1 MTQKSKRDEGWG
13 SSYQGGNCKMNYTD
27 KTKPGMGDP
36 YWYEWSVGEQQII
49 NMLNE
54 DNNIEFVELQANV
67 ELGLDDVVVTYNDG
81 RVLCIQVK
89 HTRADDMLTFADL
102 VYSAKKTSKSL
113 LAELADSWQEESGK
127 YTEVIPQIFTNRR
140 KGKMSS
146 STKGENKF
154 VRPALDVFWT
164 KLNEKIRLAEEFED
178 IIFEEYPAAWNE
190 WKTQLNGIQSDA
202 DKLKFLRL
210 LQLETEQ
217 KDLQEIENEVLNH
230 LSIGFGITL
239 DEADKL
245 LGKLDHALRK
255 WTTSV
260 RNTSR
265 IYVEDVYEALS
276 IDDYISP
283 YNHELIPAEPFFD
296 SRKDFVEEI
305 ETELLFGNE
314 KVIFLSGIPGTGKT
328 NIVSK
333 LCNKRDSII
342 KIRYYAYEP
351 IQPDKEYLPM
361 DVSERVK
368 KEHFWNEMF
377 SQLKQCLK
385 GSLYK
390 YNVPLQNCFMS
401 LEEMKT
407 RFFEIASMYAK
418 DIEGTF
424 VIAIDGIDH
433 AARAG
438 IVSETFLATLPRP
451 DYIPDNIKLLISGQP
466 KESYP
471 NYPLWLK
478 RKDDKVKQLDVPG
491 IERGDILSLV
501 AKKISDTRSSEYNA
515 ITDIV
520 EKYSEK
526 NTLAAIFAV
535 YEASQCADV
544 MQLERKLS
552 DRKLSGNIEEYY
564 FNIWNNAVDT
574 LKQYDFVDY
583 KLAGVFAFLNE
594 RVDGQMLTEI
604 FHELAIPVSTW
615 NNVLKT
621 LKPLIVEEAG
631 KYHVLHNDVKVFLSN
646 IVNIDDE
653 HTQEIANSLTDYYL
667 NKKDKSQA
675 FYFDIVRLMSMAK
688 RETEIVDVF
697 LSKFVIEAYVNGV
710 ELFELTAISN
720 NIMKGLFLQEVID
733 YGKLQSLSTA
743 ILTIDKL
750 GDTKYEIENSE
761 FRDLRQYVGV
771 ASYECY
777 VEQINQWD
785 AHLISNVLSYARA
798 LYCSG
803 KKQRAVDLFNRWFE
817 GLNVMEFWNI
827 LRDKG
832 LLDTRNPE
840 YIMISAEAKGIS
852 DDLGKL
858 ICWSK
863 QYNMIEK
870 VSECDDEIAVF
881 LRGLCESFWHESVL
895 NYENKELETA
905 LNSIKHIGVRADT
918 LIDILIKLIS
928 DLNFSSISVIE
939 NVNREL
945 FTNSKLGM
953 VFALFMRIVLG
964 NIENYDKY
972 KREDIYDQ
980 IQDIELPHGDI
991 EHEIYYYSI
1000 YAVVVSYLQPAMDR
1014 LIVSQRILDKYLV
1027 NHSHSDK
1034 SYYGVWFNSLCCLGY
1049 WLYAKHNEQSF
1060 LELPSEIERI
1070 LSLLMIKDW
1079 FPKVLDLQTRNI
1091 YSLILKAYI
1100 ILSSQ
1105 ENEMYKSAV
1114 SCVCEKLF
1122 KNNPIHQVM
1131 DAGWYFYRDNVDRLI
1146 AWYQDWL
1153 GEDGRVWD
1161 NPIGDRNRIIKDIL
1175 HLVDK
1180 YRLGNYIDTSA
1191 VREKAKWSV
1200 IGYASNK
1207 EYSLNDILAWYDNLI
1222 ETGYKNT
1229 YKYTKQIKRL
1239 SRKMEELG
1247 DNSLDYEANCK
1258 LYGDLFGDG
1267 LAVIKKVLSTP
1278 IYMLELLKQPE
1289 YIIEGLIGY
1298 LKNADV
1304 SENDLLSIWAVGL
1317 GLLNWRDESNHSTI
1331 AALDKAIK
1339 ICAKRNNL
1347 TSVHEIICKMGKA
1360 EISVRVDP
1368 SRYIIPRRWYDKAKL
1383 KKKGVIQRNFIDK
1396 YLKTEELDYHD
1407 RQKFIEECESMR
1419 DDKENYYSCLEKIL
1433 KKELVNERYGWRN
1446 REILRYA
1453 VNNLPNTIADKHI
1466 RSYFITGLEGGR
1478 ENFYPNENLTYLC
1491 LWKIKQCGQEYCKK
1505 GLDNLLNTHALWI
1518 SSAERIGTQ
1527 EENIN
1532 EGADKVLQR
1541 VYSFLDIESI
1551 DSAKDLFIRI
1561 LIVFMLSDNADVAE
1575 NALRGIFHL
1584 LQIYPKLVDK
1594 VEYYWNELHYRA
1606 KEWVLMIYE
1615 LLAETEVMDK
1625 VLLEGL
1631 VTRHINDSD
1640 FNAAF
1645 YSRIILQRLCDE
1657 NGFGLPKEKQEYFTD
1672 IPEYSAKKLLSVKSA
1687 EQHIT
1692 GTRYVME
1699 SLKRIT
1705 EEVGDDC
1712 SDIESKVAAYMNQI
1726 KDTEHI
1732 LLDVGGSKQCCV
1744 ALYDIN
1750 VAFLRVLYKE
1760 WYQGRWEGAE
1770 IPLSRVILSTS
1781 EPYILLQSPAIW
1793 PYQESKLLN
1802 IKIDEF
1808 EVQGE
1813 NDKEIILK
1821 DIFTMGIC
1829 DNEIVLGGT
1838 LTEYSYKKEL
1848 LGFMTTYIDFPIM
1861 NRDFALY
1868 ACERNVRLLIHRSC
1882 EFVEE
1887 KHCNLLVHNVGVESF
1902 KGSNI
1907 MCMFSNRALNHFGW
1921 KIVFDDG
1928 LKIVDSNDKM
1938 IGKFEYYYGLRTDN
1952 GNRVYMNQPVIQR
1965 WVITREAFTEI
1976 QNMLAYDLKQ
1986 VAGAKVLEF

>member
-1 MTQKSKRDEGWG
+1 
-13 SSYQGGNCKMNYTD
+13 MNYTE

-54 DNNIEFVELQANV
+54 DNNIDFVELQANV
-67 ELGLDDVVVTYNDG
+67 GLGLDDVVVTYSDG
-81 RVLCIQVK
+81 RVVCIQVK
-89 HTRADDMLTFADL
+89 HTRADDTLTFADL

-113 LAELADSWQEESGK
+113 LAELADSWQEESSK

-140 KGKMSS
+140 KGQVSS
-146 STKGENKF
+146 STKGDDKF
-154 VRPALDVFWT
+154 VRPALDEFWT
-164 KLNEKIRLAEEFED
+164 KLNDEIKSAKKFED
-178 IIFEEYPAAWNE
+178 IIFEEYPEAWNE
-190 WKTQLNGIQSDA
+190 WKTQIRGIQSDD

-217 KDLQEIENEVLNH
+217 KDLQEIGNEVLNH
-230 LSIGFGITL
+230 LSTGFGITL
-239 DEADKL
+239 DDADKL

-255 WTTSV
+255 WTTSM

-265 IYVEDVYEALS
+265 IYVEDVYEALA
-276 IDDYISP
+276 IDDYISL
-283 YNHELIPAEPFFD
+283 YNHELIPTEPFFD

-305 ETELLFGNE
+305 ETELLSGNE
-314 KVIFLSGIPGTGKT
+314 KVLFLSGIPGTGKT

-361 DVSERVK
+361 DASERVK

-377 SQLKQCLK
+377 SQLKQYLK
-385 GSLYK
+385 GSLHK

-407 RFFEIASMYAK
+407 RFFEIASAYAK
-418 DIEGTF
+418 DTGFAF
-424 VIAIDGIDH
+424 VVAIDGIDH

-451 DYIPDNIKLLISGQP
+451 EYIPDNIKLLISGQP
-466 KESYP
+466 QESYP

-478 RKDDKVKQLDVPG
+478 KKDDKVKQLDVPG

-501 AKKISDTRSSEYNA
+501 TQKISGTRSSEYNA

-544 MQLERKLS
+544 MELERKLS

-564 FNIWNNAVDT
+564 STIWNSAVGT

-594 RVDGQMLTEI
+594 RVDGQILAEI
-604 FHELAIPVSTW
+604 FYELAIPVGSW

-631 KYHVLHNDVKVFLSN
+631 KFHVLHNDVKVFLSN
-646 IVNIDDE
+646 IINIEDE

-667 NKKDKSQA
+667 NKEDKSQA
-675 FYFDIVRLMSMAK
+675 FYFDIVRLMFMAK
-688 RETEIVDVF
+688 REKEIVDVF
-697 LSKFVIEAYVNGV
+697 SSKFVIEAYVNGV
-710 ELFELTAISN
+710 ELLELTDISN

-750 GDTKYEIENSE
+750 GDTKYEIEDSE
-761 FRDLRQYVGV
+761 FRDARKYVGV
-771 ASYECY
+771 APYECY
-777 VEQINQWD
+777 VETISQWD
-785 AHLISNVLSYARA
+785 ARLISDVLSYARA
-798 LYCSG
+798 LYYSG
-803 KKQRAVDLFNRWFE
+803 KKERAVDLFNRWFG
-817 GLNVMEFWNI
+817 GLNVVELWNM
-827 LRDKG
+827 LREKG

-840 YIMISAEAKGIS
+840 YIMISTEAKEIS

-863 QYNMIEK
+863 QYNMLEK
-870 VSECDDEIAVF
+870 VSECDDKITVF
-881 LRGLCESFWHESVL
+881 LCGLCESFWHESVL
-895 NYENKELETA
+895 NYKDEELETA
-905 LNSIKHIGVRADT
+905 LICVKHIVVRPEV
-918 LIDILIKLIS
+918 LIDILIKLID
-928 DLNFSSISVIE
+928 DLNFSSISIIE
-939 NVNREL
+939 NVNRGL

-953 VFALFMRIVLG
+953 VFDLFMRIVSG
-964 NIENYDKY
+964 NMENYDKY
-972 KREDIYDQ
+972 KREDVYNQ
-980 IQDIELPHGDI
+980 IRDIELPHGDI

-1000 YAVVVSYLQPAMDR
+1000 YAVVVSYLQPAVDR
-1014 LIVSQRILDKYLV
+1014 LVVSQRVLDKYLV
-1027 NHSHSDK
+1027 KLSHSDR
-1034 SYYGVWFNSLCCLGY
+1034 SYYGVWFNNLCYLGH

-1060 LELPSEIERI
+1060 IELPNEMERN
-1070 LSLLMIKDW
+1070 LSLLIIKDW

-1105 ENEMYKSAV
+1105 ENEVYKSAV
-1114 SCVCEKLF
+1114 SSVCEKLF

-1131 DAGWYFYRDNVDRLI
+1131 DAGWFFYRNNVDRLT

-1153 GEDGRVWD
+1153 GEGGRVWD

-1180 YRLGNYIDTSA
+1180 YQLENNIDTST

-1207 EYSLNDILAWYDNLI
+1207 EYSLNDILAWYDSLI
-1222 ETGYKNT
+1222 ETGYEDT
-1229 YKYTKQIKRL
+1229 YKYTEQIKSL
-1239 SRKMEELG
+1239 SGKMEELG
-1247 DNSLDYEANCK
+1247 DNRLDYEANCK

-1267 LAVIKKVLSTP
+1267 LTVIKKVLSTP
-1278 IYMLELLKQPE
+1278 VYLSELLKQPE

-1298 LKNADV
+1298 LKNASV
-1304 SENDLLSIWAVGL
+1304 SENDLLSIWAFGL
-1317 GLLNWRDESNHSTI
+1317 GMLNWKNESNHSTI
-1331 AALDKAIK
+1331 AALVEAIE
-1339 ICAKRNNL
+1339 ICTKRNNL
-1347 TSVHEIICKMGKA
+1347 TSVYEKMHAMGKA

-1368 SRYIIPRRWYDKAKL
+1368 SRYIIPNRWCDKVEL
-1383 KKKGVIQRNFIDK
+1383 KKGERNSRDYIEQ
-1396 YLKTEELDYHD
+1396 YLQTGELDYHD
-1407 RQKFIEECESMR
+1407 RQKFFEECESMC
-1419 DDKENYYSCLEKIL
+1419 DDREAYYSCLEKL
-1433 KKELVNERYGWRN
+1433 LEKELVNERYGWRN
-1446 REILRYA
+1446 SEILKYA
-1453 VNNLPNTIADKHI
+1453 VNNLPNSIADKYI
-1466 RSYFITGLEGGR
+1466 RSYFITGFEGGR
-1478 ENFYPNENLTYLC
+1478 ESFYPGENLTYLC
-1491 LWKIKQCGQEYCKK
+1491 LWKAKQCGQEYCQE
-1505 GLDNLLNTHALWI
+1505 GLDNLLNTHNLWI
-1518 SSAERIGTQ
+1518 SSAERIGIQ
-1527 EENIN
+1527 ENIN
-1532 EGADKVLQR
+1532 EGADTDIQR
-1541 VYSFLDIESI
+1541 VYSLLNIESI
-1551 DSAKDLFIRI
+1551 DSVKDLFIRI
-1561 LIVFMLSDNADVAE
+1561 LIVFILSDNADAAE
-1575 NALRGIFHL
+1575 NALRGTYHL
-1584 LQIYPKLVDK
+1584 LQIYPELVAK
-1594 VEYYWNELHYRA
+1594 VEEYWDKLHYRA

-1615 LLAETEVMDK
+1615 LLNETAVMDK
-1625 VLLEGL
+1625 VLLESL
-1631 VTRHINDSD
+1631 VTKHINDSD
-1640 FNAAF
+1640 FNASF
-1645 YSRIILQRLCDE
+1645 YSRIILQRLCGK

-1672 IPEYSAKKLLSVKSA
+1672 IPKYSAKKLLSVKST
-1687 EQHIT
+1687 EQHLT
-1692 GTRYVME
+1692 GTIYVME
-1699 SLKRIT
+1699 TLKRIN
-1705 EEVGDDC
+1705 EEVGEDC

-1726 KDTEHI
+1726 RDTEHMS
-1732 LLDVGGSKQCCV
+1732 LDVGGRKQCCV

-1750 VAFLRVLYKE
+1750 IAFLRVLYKE
-1760 WYQGRWEGAE
+1760 WYQGRWDATE

-1781 EPYILLQSPAIW
+1781 EPYVLLQSPAIW
-1793 PYQESKLLN
+1793 PYQENKLLN
-1802 IKIDEF
+1802 AKMDEF
-1808 EVQGE
+1808 EVQDKDGKE
-1813 NDKEIILK
+1813 NTLK
-1821 DIFTMGIC
+1821 DIFSMGIC
-1829 DNEIVLGGT
+1829 DNEIVLGGA

-1848 LGFMTTYIDFPIM
+1848 AGFMTTYIDFPIM
-1861 NRDFALY
+1861 ERDFALY
-1868 ACERNVRLLIHRSC
+1868 ACERNVRLLIHRSN

-1907 MCMFSNRALNHFGW
+1907 MCMFSQRALNHFGW

-1928 LKIVDSNDKM
+1928 LKIVDSNNEM
-1938 IGKFEYYYGLRTDN
+1938 IGRFEYYYGLRTDM
-1952 GNRVYMNQPVIQR
+1952 GNDVYMNQPVIQR
-1965 WVITREAFTEI
+1965 WVVTKEAFTES
-1976 QNMLAYDLKQ
+1976 QNMLEYDLKQ
-1986 VAGAKVLEF
+1986 VAGAKVFEF

>member
-1 MTQKSKRDEGWG
+1 
-13 SSYQGGNCKMNYTD
+13 MNYTE

-67 ELGLDDVVVTYNDG
+67 GLGLDDVVVTYSDG

-89 HTRADDMLTFADL
+89 HTRADDTLTFADL
-102 VYSAKKTSKSL
+102 VYPAKKTSKSL
-113 LAELADSWQEESGK
+113 LAELADSWQEESSK

-140 KGKMSS
+140 KGQVSS
-146 STKGENKF
+146 STRREDKF

-164 KLNEKIRLAEEFED
+164 KLNEKIKSAKKFED
-178 IIFEEYPAAWNE
+178 IIFEEYPEAWNE
-190 WKTQLNGIQSDA
+190 WKTQLSGIQSDD

-217 KDLQEIENEVLNH
+217 KDLKEIENGVLNH
-230 LSIGFGITL
+230 LSTGFGITL
-239 DEADKL
+239 DDADKL

-265 IYVEDVYEALS
+265 ICVEDVYEALS

-296 SRKDFVEEI
+296 SRKEFVEEI
-305 ETELLFGNE
+305 ETELLSGNE
-314 KVIFLSGIPGTGKT
+314 KVLFLSGIPGTGKT

-361 DVSERVK
+361 DVSDRVK

-385 GSLYK
+385 GSLHK

-401 LEEMKT
+401 LEEMKK
-407 RFFEIASMYAK
+407 RFFETVSAYAK
-418 DIEGTF
+418 DTGCTF
-424 VIAIDGIDH
+424 VVAIDGIDH
-433 AARAG
+433 ATRAG

-451 DYIPDNIKLLISGQP
+451 EYIPDNIKLLISGQP
-466 KESYP
+466 QESYP

-478 RKDDKVKQLDVPG
+478 RKDNNVKRLDVPG

-501 AKKISDTRSSEYNA
+501 TQKISDTRSSEYNA

-544 MQLERKLS
+544 MELERKLS

-564 FNIWNNAVDT
+564 STIWNNAVGT

-594 RVDGQMLTEI
+594 RVDGKMLSEI
-604 FHELAIPVSTW
+604 FSELAIPVGAW

-621 LKPLIVEEAG
+621 LKPLIVAESG

-646 IVNIDDE
+646 LVNADDE
-653 HTQEIANSLTDYYL
+653 HTQEIANSLTNYYL
-667 NKKDKSQA
+667 NKEDKSQA

-688 RETEIVDVF
+688 REMEIVDIF
-697 LSKFVIEAYVNGV
+697 SSKFIIEAYVNGV
-710 ELFELTAISN
+710 ELLELIAISN
-720 NIMKGLFLQEVID
+720 DIMKGLFLQEVID

-761 FRDLRQYVGV
+761 FRDARQYVGV
-771 ASYECY
+771 APYECY
-777 VEQINQWD
+777 VEKINQWD
-785 AHLISNVLSYARA
+785 AHLISNVLSYASA
-798 LYCSG
+798 LCYSG
-803 KKQRAVDLFNRWFE
+803 KKERAVDLFNRWFE
-817 GLNVMEFWNI
+817 GLNVVELWNI

-832 LLDTRNPE
+832 LLDTRNPD
-840 YIMISAEAKGIS
+840 YIMISTEAKGIS

-863 QYNMIEK
+863 QYNMLEK
-870 VSECDDEIAVF
+870 VSEYDDEITVF

-895 NYENKELETA
+895 NYKDEDLETA
-905 LNSIKHIGVRADT
+905 LNSIKHIVVRSEA
-918 LIDILIKLIS
+918 LIDILIKLID
-928 DLNFSSISVIE
+928 DLNFSSITIIE

-953 VFALFMRIVLG
+953 VFDLFMRIVSG

-972 KREDIYDQ
+972 KREEIYNL
-980 IQDIELPHGDI
+980 IQDIELPHGDM

-1000 YAVVVSYLQPAMDR
+1000 YAVVVSYLQPAVDR
-1014 LIVSQRILDKYLV
+1014 LIVSKWILDKFLAKHPH
-1027 NHSHSDK
+1027 NDR
-1034 SYYGVWFNSLCCLGY
+1034 SYYGVWFNSICCLGY
-1049 WLYAKHNEQSF
+1049 WLCAKHNGQSF
-1060 LELPSEIERI
+1060 SELPSEMERN
-1070 LSLLMIKDW
+1070 LSMLIIKDW
-1079 FPKVLDLQTRNI
+1079 FPKVYDLQTRNI

-1100 ILSSQ
+1100 ILASQ
-1105 ENEMYKSAV
+1105 ENEVYKSAV
-1114 SCVCEKLF
+1114 SSVCEKLF

-1131 DAGWYFYRDNVDRLI
+1131 DAGWYFYRDNVDRLT

-1153 GEDGRVWD
+1153 GEGGRVWD

-1175 HLVDK
+1175 RLVHK
-1180 YRLGNYIDTSA
+1180 YQLGNDIDTSA

-1222 ETGYKNT
+1222 ETGYEDT
-1229 YKYTKQIKRL
+1229 YKYTEQIKSL
-1239 SRKMEELG
+1239 SGKMEELG
-1247 DNSLDYEANCK
+1247 DNRLDYQANCK
-1258 LYGDLFGDG
+1258 LYGDLFGDE
-1267 LAVIKKVLSTP
+1267 LTSIKKVLSTP
-1278 IYMLELLKQPE
+1278 LYISELLKQPE

-1298 LKNADV
+1298 LKNASV
-1304 SENDLLSIWAVGL
+1304 SENDLLSIWAFGL
-1317 GLLNWRDESNHSTI
+1317 GVLNWKNESDHSTI
-1331 AALDKAIK
+1331 AALDKAIE
-1339 ICAKRNNL
+1339 ICAKRNDL
-1347 TSVHEIICKMGKA
+1347 VSVHEKICEMGKA

-1368 SRYIIPRRWYDKAKL
+1368 SRYVIPSRWCDNAEL
-1383 KKKGVIQRNFIDK
+1383 KKDGEISSNYIEQ
-1396 YLKTEELDYHD
+1396 YLQTGELDYHD
-1407 RQKFIEECESMR
+1407 RQKFFEECGSMR
-1419 DDKENYYSCLEKIL
+1419 DDREAYYSCLEKIL
-1433 KKELVNERYGWRN
+1433 EKELVNERYGWRDK
-1446 REILRYA
+1446 EILKYA
-1453 VNNLPNTIADKHI
+1453 VNNLPNSISDKHI
-1466 RSYFITGLEGGR
+1466 GSYFITGLEGGR
-1478 ENFYPNENLTYLC
+1478 ESFYPSENLTYLC
-1491 LWKIKQCGQEYCKK
+1491 LWKVKQCGQDYCRE
-1505 GLDNLLNTHALWI
+1505 GLDNLLNTHNLWI
-1518 SSAERIGTQ
+1518 SSAERIGIQ
-1527 EENIN
+1527 EESVN
-1532 EGADKVLQR
+1532 ENVDTKLQR
-1541 VYSFLDIESI
+1541 VYNLLDIESI
-1551 DSAKDLFIRI
+1551 DSFKDLFIRI
-1561 LIVFMLSDNADVAE
+1561 LIVFMLSDNSDTAE
-1575 NALRGIFHL
+1575 NALRGIYHL
-1584 LQIYPKLVDK
+1584 LQIYPELVMK
-1594 VEYYWNELHYRA
+1594 VEEFWNQLHHRA

-1615 LLAETEVMDK
+1615 LLTETEVMDK
-1625 VLLEGL
+1625 VLLESL
-1631 VTRHINDSD
+1631 VTKHINDLD
-1640 FNAAF
+1640 FNVAF
-1645 YSRIILQRLCDE
+1645 YSRILLQRLCGK
-1657 NGFGLPKEKQEYFTD
+1657 NGFEMQKVEQKYFAD
-1672 IPEYSAKKLLSVKSA
+1672 IPEYSTKKLLSVKST
-1687 EQHIT
+1687 EQHLT
-1692 GTRYVME
+1692 GMRYVME
-1699 SLKRIT
+1699 SLKRIN
-1705 EEVGDDC
+1705 EFVWDDC

-1726 KDTEHI
+1726 TDTEHM
-1732 LLDVGGSKQCCV
+1732 LLDVGGRKQCGV

-1750 VAFLRVLYKE
+1750 VAFLRVMYKE
-1760 WYQGRWEGAE
+1760 WYQGRWDEAE

-1781 EPYILLQSPAIW
+1781 EPYVLLQSPAIW
-1793 PYQESKLLN
+1793 PYQENKLLN
-1802 IKIDEF
+1802 VKIDEF
-1808 EVQGE
+1808 EVQGKDGKE
-1813 NDKEIILK
+1813 NTLK
-1821 DIFTMGIC
+1821 DIFAMGIC
-1829 DNEIVLGGT
+1829 DNEIVLGGA

-1848 LGFMTTYIDFPIM
+1848 AGFMTTYIDFPIM
-1861 NRDFALY
+1861 ERDFALY
-1868 ACERNVRLLIHRSC
+1868 ACERSVRLLIHRSD

-1887 KHCNLLVHNVGVESF
+1887 KHCNLLVRNVGVESF

-1907 MCMFSNRALNHFGW
+1907 MCMFSQRALNHFGW

-1928 LKIVDSNDKM
+1928 LKIVNSNNEM
-1938 IGKFEYYYGLRTDN
+1938 IGRFEYYYGLRTDM

-1965 WVITREAFTEI
+1965 WVVTKEAFIEI

-1986 VAGAKVLEF
+1986 VADANVFEF